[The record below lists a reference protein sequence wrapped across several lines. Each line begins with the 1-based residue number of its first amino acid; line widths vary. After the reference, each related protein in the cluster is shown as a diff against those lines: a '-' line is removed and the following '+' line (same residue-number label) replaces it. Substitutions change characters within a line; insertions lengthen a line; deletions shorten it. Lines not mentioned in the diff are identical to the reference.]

1 MKSLEDFKKI
11 VEEDKKDY
19 SKFDALVRAGLGNKA
34 QIQRMHQILN
44 KMGEEK
50 PTFTP
55 ADRTIIQNLFN
66 KMVEVITNN
75 PQIFRQTK
83 TAVREDVID
92 TADYKLSKSGK
103 KTKAHRIYFGKDE
116 KEDEKKEVKEEFDIN
131 EIYENQPPF
140 VLLLKRTAI
149 RSYPGNMKVAIY
161 HNDKLNKDFAV
172 PFVDSEAGM
181 IQAES
186 VMDTLHKIVD
196 GKSAQ
201 SVKFASGETRKVD
214 HYTASAITQVHK
226 ALNDDNKKKVA
237 DMMAKSNHHMSK
249 AVDFAW
255 KNVK

>member
-103 KTKAHRIYFGKDE
+103 KTKIGRAH
-116 KEDEKKEVKEEFDIN
+116 V
-131 EIYENQPPF
+131 
-140 VLLLKRTAI
+140 
-149 RSYPGNMKVAIY
+149 
-161 HNDKLNKDFAV
+161 
-172 PFVDSEAGM
+172 
-181 IQAES
+181 
-186 VMDTLHKIVD
+186 
-196 GKSAQ
+196 
-201 SVKFASGETRKVD
+201 
-214 HYTASAITQVHK
+214 
-226 ALNDDNKKKVA
+226 
-237 DMMAKSNHHMSK
+237 
-249 AVDFAW
+249 
-255 KNVK
+255 